1 MLMLDNMIFKRF
13 FRYVCMFFLTLLL
26 ASGCVNI
33 KKIQQIEMGNV
44 KVEGVSRNGMRG
56 MTLNLSVEVD
66 NPAPSLEL
74 TEISGLLENSGKVL
88 GRFALDPLTLQGKT
102 TCRYHVKADL
112 TLGEG
117 ASILDLGRLMD
128 KRTLEACTVDLN
140 ANVRIGK
147 GRPRNIRLDD
157 VPVKKLLDTL
167 K

>member
-1 MLMLDNMIFKRF
+1 MRFKRI
-13 FRYVCMFFLTLLL
+13 FRYVFLISVSVFLL
-26 ASGCVNI
+26 SGCANI
-33 KKIQQIEMGNV
+33 KKIQQIEMNDF
-44 KVEGVSRNGMRG
+44 KVEGISRNGMRG

-102 TCRYHVKADL
+102 VCRYHVKADL

-128 KRTLEACTVDLN
+128 KKTLEACTVDLT
-140 ANVRIGK
+140 ADVRIGK
-147 GRPRNIRLDD
+147 GRARNVRLDD
-157 VPVKKLLDTL
+157 VPVKKLLDAL

>member
-1 MLMLDNMIFKRF
+1 MILKRF
-13 FRYVCMFFLTLLL
+13 FRYACLLFASLLL
-26 ASGCVNI
+26 LSGCADL
-33 KKIQQIEMGNV
+33 KKIQQIQMNDV
-44 KVEGVSRNGMRG
+44 KVEGISRNGMRG

-102 TCRYHVKADL
+102 ACRYHLKADL

-117 ASILDLGRLMD
+117 ASLFDLGRLMD
-128 KRTLEACTVDLN
+128 KNTLEACTVDLN

-147 GRPRNIRLDD
+147 GRSRKVRFDD